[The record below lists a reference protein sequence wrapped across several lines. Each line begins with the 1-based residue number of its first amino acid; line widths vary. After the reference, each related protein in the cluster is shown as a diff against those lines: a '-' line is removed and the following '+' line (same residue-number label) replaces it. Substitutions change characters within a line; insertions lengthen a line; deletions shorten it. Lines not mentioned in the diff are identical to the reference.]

1 MNFQDALDYSSI
13 ELKSSS
19 NQQRQK
25 SEQLIS
31 KRSSLLP
38 PSTSIRRHAS
48 LAVDNPSQQL
58 SARKGSSSASK
69 RGSVAM
75 EQIKKIDLD
84 EVYSVF
90 KQLGTG
96 RFGYVKLAEHKQS
109 KANIAI
115 KFFPRPQIKQSDF
128 IREYNFSFFLSA
140 HANIINTYDGMFQ
153 TNDDSA
159 FFFVQEFC
167 PHASLREAVEAS
179 QGGIGETA
187 VKEILSKV
195 LSAVEFMHNE
205 NLVHRNLKAENI
217 LIFDKTNYSRVK
229 ITDFGLTRKIDS
241 TVKYL
246 EYVSSYHAPEL
257 CETVVNEVLTVKYS
271 IDVWAL
277 AIIFYYCLK
286 GRFPWQKATI
296 MCKPYW
302 EWEQWLKRKSPS
314 LPKRW
319 DAFSDK
325 SLKLFK
331 KCFTPKA
338 KDRWSV
344 KDMRKLIAKEK
355 LLKQPKVNS
364 YYIPGTSAIATTHSN
379 AQSTNTLEPQSSST
393 VCTKS
398 ENADEYVYYPEET
411 SKSDKKVDESK
422 APKKRSLIQ
431 QWINT
436 TLNTMAEISEQV
448 VSARDE

>member
-38 PSTSIRRHAS
+38 PTTSIRRHAS

-58 SARKGSSSASK
+58 IHNNHNTARKGSSSVVSK

-140 HANIINTYDGMFQ
+140 HANIIDTYDGMFQ

-179 QGGIGETA
+179 QGGIGEIA
-187 VKEILSKV
+187 VKEIFSKV

-302 EWEQWLKRKSPS
+302 EWEQWLKRKSPM

-331 KCFTPKA
+331 KCFTSKP

-344 KDMRKLIAKEK
+344 KDMRKLIVKEK
-355 LLKQPKVNS
+355 LLKQP
-364 YYIPGTSAIATTHSN
+364 
-379 AQSTNTLEPQSSST
+379 
-393 VCTKS
+393 KS

>member
-58 SARKGSSSASK
+58 TARKGSSSK

-128 IREYNFSFFLSA
+128 VREYNFSFFLSA
-140 HANIINTYDGMFQ
+140 HANIIDTYDGMFQ

-179 QGGIGETA
+179 PGGIGETA

-246 EYVSSYHAPEL
+246 EYVTSYHAPEL

-344 KDMRKLIAKEK
+344 KDMRKLIVKEK
-355 LLKQPKVNS
+355 LLKQP
-364 YYIPGTSAIATTHSN
+364 
-379 AQSTNTLEPQSSST
+379 
-393 VCTKS
+393 KS

>member
-1 MNFQDALDYSSI
+1 
-13 ELKSSS
+13 
-19 NQQRQK
+19 
-25 SEQLIS
+25 
-31 KRSSLLP
+31 
-38 PSTSIRRHAS
+38 
-48 LAVDNPSQQL
+48 
-58 SARKGSSSASK
+58 
-69 RGSVAM
+69 
-75 EQIKKIDLD
+75 
-84 EVYSVF
+84 
-90 KQLGTG
+90 
-96 RFGYVKLAEHKQS
+96 
-109 KANIAI
+109 
-115 KFFPRPQIKQSDF
+115 
-128 IREYNFSFFLSA
+128 
-140 HANIINTYDGMFQ
+140 MFQ

-179 QGGIGETA
+179 QGGIGEIA
-187 VKEILSKV
+187 VKEIFSKV

-302 EWEQWLKRKSPS
+302 EWEQWLKRKSPM

-331 KCFTPKA
+331 KCFTSKP
-338 KDRWSV
+338 KDRC
-344 KDMRKLIAKEK
+344 
-355 LLKQPKVNS
+355 
-364 YYIPGTSAIATTHSN
+364 H
-379 AQSTNTLEPQSSST
+379 
-393 VCTKS
+393 
-398 ENADEYVYYPEET
+398 
-411 SKSDKKVDESK
+411 K
-422 APKKRSLIQ
+422 APAQYAQ
-431 QWINT
+431 QR
-436 TLNTMAEISEQV
+436 L
-448 VSARDE
+448 D

>member
-1 MNFQDALDYSSI
+1 
-13 ELKSSS
+13 
-19 NQQRQK
+19 
-25 SEQLIS
+25 
-31 KRSSLLP
+31 
-38 PSTSIRRHAS
+38 
-48 LAVDNPSQQL
+48 
-58 SARKGSSSASK
+58 
-69 RGSVAM
+69 
-75 EQIKKIDLD
+75 
-84 EVYSVF
+84 
-90 KQLGTG
+90 
-96 RFGYVKLAEHKQS
+96 
-109 KANIAI
+109 
-115 KFFPRPQIKQSDF
+115 
-128 IREYNFSFFLSA
+128 
-140 HANIINTYDGMFQ
+140 
-153 TNDDSA
+153 
-159 FFFVQEFC
+159 
-167 PHASLREAVEAS
+167 
-179 QGGIGETA
+179 
-187 VKEILSKV
+187 VKEIFSKV

-302 EWEQWLKRKSPS
+302 EWEQWLKRKSPM

-331 KCFTPKA
+331 KCFTSKP

-344 KDMRKLIAKEK
+344 KDMRKLIVKEK
-355 LLKQPKVNS
+355 LLKQP
-364 YYIPGTSAIATTHSN
+364 
-379 AQSTNTLEPQSSST
+379 
-393 VCTKS
+393 KS